1 MRYPNGSAQSVTRRI
16 ENESEKRVGL
26 WIRVSTEEQA
36 QGDSPEHHEA
46 RGRMYAEMKGWTVAE
61 VYHLEGVS
69 GKSVLKHPETQRMMA
84 EVEKGHITGLIFSK
98 LERLGRNAQELLYF
112 ADYFQERGA
121 DLISLAEAI
130 DTSTPHGRFFYTNL
144 AALAQLGREET
155 AYRVAA
161 SVPIRAKLGK
171 PLGGAAPFGYQW
183 ENRQLVPDPTEAP
196 VRKLMYELFLEH
208 KRLRTVARLLNE
220 AGYRTRNGSKFTDT
234 TVKRLIRDP
243 TAKGRRRANYTK
255 SLVPRHL
262 RSDGFRCQVP
272 PGETT
277 ISLEGGTEMRKIYV
291 VTLSPE
297 ERSSLE
303 KLVSTGR
310 TSAKRQT
317 HGRILLKADTSAVGP
332 GWSDEQISAA
342 LEVSRPT
349 VERVRKRF
357 VEGDLDLLQPRPATP
372 RPSRRRLDG
381 EQEARLLALACSPPP
396 QGRAHWTLRLLAD
409 QMVVLEHVESMSY
422 ETVRRTL
429 KKTRSS
435 RI

>member
-1 MRYPNGSAQSVTRRI
+1 M
-16 ENESEKRVGL
+16 
-26 WIRVSTEEQA
+26 
-36 QGDSPEHHEA
+36 
-46 RGRMYAEMKGWTVAE
+46 
-61 VYHLEGVS
+61 
-69 GKSVLKHPETQRMMA
+69 
-84 EVEKGHITGLIFSK
+84 
-98 LERLGRNAQELLYF
+98 
-112 ADYFQERGA
+112 
-121 DLISLAEAI
+121 
-130 DTSTPHGRFFYTNL
+130 
-144 AALAQLGREET
+144 
-155 AYRVAA
+155 
-161 SVPIRAKLGK
+161 
-171 PLGGAAPFGYQW
+171 
-183 ENRQLVPDPTEAP
+183 
-196 VRKLMYELFLEH
+196 RKL
-208 KRLRTVARLLNE
+208 
-220 AGYRTRNGSKFTDT
+220 
-234 TVKRLIRDP
+234 
-243 TAKGRRRANYTK
+243 
-255 SLVPRHL
+255 
-262 RSDGFRCQVP
+262 
-272 PGETT
+272 
-277 ISLEGGTEMRKIYV
+277 YV

-317 HGRILLKADTSAVGP
+317 HGRILLKADTSAAGP
-332 GWSDEQISAA
+332 GWTDEQICAA

-357 VEGDLDLLQPRPATP
+357 VEGELDILHPRPATS